1 MGILLPAKTPSNCT
15 TRSRN
20 ENGWH
25 YIASTQCEKLSTFKK
40 KVNNSGLSVND
51 VLKADAEKEKR
62 RQIERAKA
70 KKITTTTSSTSGAAG
85 APRPG
90 MQRAS

>member
-1 MGILLPAKTPSNCT
+1 MGILLPAKTPSNRA
-15 TRSRN
+15 RSRN

-25 YIASTQCEKLSTFKK
+25 YIATQWEKLSTLKK
-40 KVNNSGLSVND
+40 KAKNSGLSVND

-62 RQIERAKA
+62 RQKRKRERANA
-70 KKITTTTSSTSGAAG
+70 KKITTTSSTTSGAA

-90 MQRAS
+90 MQQGS